1 MPDVTISQYMDLPIP
16 IPSQDPGPQYASD
29 LNSCLTLIDQ
39 HDHAAGSG
47 VQITPSGL
55 NINADLDFIT
65 NNAIGLLSSRY
76 TAQNSPLA
84 GASDLGCTY
93 VSGADLYYNDTAG
106 NQVRITASGSVA
118 GTPGSIGSLVSPAS
132 VTWVVADET
141 YVFESD
147 VNTAGNIDCGSVI
160 IREVAA
166 SANGVTLSSPVAL
179 AANYTLTFPGALPG
193 SGTKLA
199 TIDNSGNIGASWA
212 FNPASIA
219 VTANVVAVAAGAI
232 SATELASNAVTTSKI
247 LDANV
252 TRAKLEAVGQQISSS
267 CGTFTRTSG
276 AYADVTN
283 LSVNL
288 TTSGRP
294 VRLAL
299 QTVAAGS
306 SAIFVGSSG
315 GAITSARAQVALLRD
330 GSIICEFTIGGGG
343 ASSADLKFYQAV
355 SGFAYLD
362 VPAAGTYAYKV
373 QAKIVDSNNQVNIEN
388 VVLVAYEL

>member
-1 MPDVTISQYMDLPIP
+1 MSDVIPSQYMGLPVP
-16 IPSQDPGPQYASD
+16 VPSQDPGPQYAED
-29 LNSCLTLIDQ
+29 LNSCLTLLDQ
-39 HDHAAGSG
+39 HDHASGSG

-55 NINADLDFIT
+55 NINADLDFVT

-132 VTWVVADET
+132 VTWVVADDT

-166 SANGVTLSSPVAL
+166 SANGVTLSSPAAL

-199 TIDNSGNIGASWA
+199 TIDNSGNVACSWA

-219 VTANVVAVAAGAI
+219 VTANVVAVASGAI
-232 SATELASNAVTTSKI
+232 SATELASNAVTTAKI

-252 TRAKLEAVGQQISSS
+252 TRAKLESVGQQVSSS

-276 AYADVTN
+276 AFADVTN
-283 LSVNL
+283 LSVSL
-288 TTSGRP
+288 TTTGRP
-294 VRLAL
+294 VRVEL
-299 QTVAAGS
+299 QAVATGTAN
-306 SAIFVGSSG
+306 IYVGSSG
-315 GAITSARAQVALLRD
+315 GAITSARAQIALLRN
-330 GSIICEFTIGGGG
+330 GSNICIFTVGGGG
-343 ASSADLKFYQAV
+343 ASSSDLKFYSAV
-355 SGFAYLD
+355 NGFGYLD
-362 VPAAGTYAYKV
+362 LPAAGTYTYKV
-373 QAKIVDSNNQVNIEN
+373 QAAIVDSNNQVNIEN